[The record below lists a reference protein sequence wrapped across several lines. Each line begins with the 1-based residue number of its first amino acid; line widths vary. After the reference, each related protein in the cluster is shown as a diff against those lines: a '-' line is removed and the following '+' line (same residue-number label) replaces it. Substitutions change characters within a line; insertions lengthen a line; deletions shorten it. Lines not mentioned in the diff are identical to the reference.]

1 MGVIPDWKP
10 LHYSP
15 EEVIVPYF
23 VPDTPAARKEI
34 ANQYTGISRMDQG
47 IGLILDELRQAGFEE
62 YTLVIFSS
70 DNVSRFLAPR
80 PICIIQVHK

>member
-23 VPDTPAARKEI
+23 IPDTPAARNEI

-47 IGLILDELRQAGFEE
+47 IGLILDEYFASQ
-62 YTLVIFSS
+62 
-70 DNVSRFLAPR
+70 R
-80 PICIIQVHK
+80 PDVTRESYRYRSLNSV